1 ARDGLV
7 GQGRRGTGQA
17 ARGQS
22 AAPRDGHLRG
32 QEVSL
37 TAKDIAEIARLLDES
52 DFSSLDLQVGDF
64 KLRIRR
70 DGGWS
75 ERQDDDEENTRP
87 AREPRSGSEPP
98 SPPSPPLGQE
108 AGAARAGE
116 IDVPAPLL
124 GNFYAAPRP
133 GEPPFIE
140 VGDAVTEDSVIGI
153 IEVMKLMNS
162 VRAGVAGTVVAIL
175 AQNGSAVEEGQPL
188 IRVRKDS

>member
-1 ARDGLV
+1 M
-7 GQGRRGTGQA
+7 
-17 ARGQS
+17 
-22 AAPRDGHLRG
+22 
-32 QEVSL
+32 SL

-52 DFSSLDLQVGDF
+52 HFSSLDLQVGDF

-75 ERQDDDEENTRP
+75 ERQDDDEEDTRP
-87 AREPRSGSEPP
+87 APKPRSGSEPP

-133 GEPPFIE
+133 GEPPFVE

-188 IRVRKDS
+188 IRVRKDG

>member
-1 ARDGLV
+1 M
-7 GQGRRGTGQA
+7 
-17 ARGQS
+17 
-22 AAPRDGHLRG
+22 
-32 QEVSL
+32 SL

-52 DFSSLDLQVGDF
+52 HFSSLDLEVGDF

-70 DGGWS
+70 DGGGWS
-75 ERQDDDEENTRP
+75 ERAGDDRDEAQP
-87 AREPRSGSEPP
+87 APAAQSANATP
-98 SPPSPPLGQE
+98 SPPPPPLGQE
-108 AGAARAGE
+108 AGAARVGE

-133 GEPPFIE
+133 GEPPFVDI
-140 VGDAVTEDSVIGI
+140 GDTVTEDSVIGI

>member
-1 ARDGLV
+1 
-7 GQGRRGTGQA
+7 
-17 ARGQS
+17 
-22 AAPRDGHLRG
+22 
-32 QEVSL
+32 VSL

-52 DFSSLDLQVGDF
+52 HFSSLDLQVGDF

-70 DGGWS
+70 EGGWS
-75 ERQDDDEENTRP
+75 EPVQDDEEGTRP
-87 AREPRSGSEPP
+87 APAPESESAPS
-98 SPPSPPLGQE
+98 SPPPPPLGQE

-140 VGDAVTEDSVIGI
+140 AGDIVSEDTTIGI
-153 IEVMKLMNS
+153 IEVMKLMNPI
-162 VRAGVAGTVVAIL
+162 RAGVAGTVVAIL

-188 IRVRKDS
+188 VRVRHEN